1 MTSKRIF
8 INGRVLTMDPR
19 GSIASA
25 FGILGD
31 RFCAVG
37 SDEDLLKQADR
48 DAEVV
53 DLGGRTVVPGFIE
66 SHSHLSLYAMTL
78 LQADCKTPPN
88 RSIEDVKSRL
98 GERARG
104 LKPGQWFKGWGYDNT
119 LIEEKRHLTRKDLDE
134 AVPDHPVFVSHSS
147 GHLAYVNSLAL
158 DIAGISRNT
167 PQPAGG
173 RIHKDNDGNPTGLL
187 MEQPA
192 QCLVTRHIPPDDVAR
207 LKSAMLETMSI
218 FHRYGITSI
227 HDAAIGYFR
236 EHREIVEAYRQLMA
250 EGRLKLRVYLMMVEE
265 VFRNSPE
272 LRPGAGFESEW
283 FKIGGVKLF
292 QDGSIQAH
300 TAALDEPYHDSHHIR
315 GDLIIEQKTLD
326 ELVEKYHGEGIQMA
340 VHCNGER
347 AIESVLDAMEKAAS
361 RQPGRTNRHML
372 IHCQLASRRQIA
384 RMKRLGIIPSYFANH
399 IFYWGDRHREIFL
412 GLDRANRIDPLGSTV
427 EAGLRFTLH
436 SDLPVTPVDPL
447 FSMHCAVNRTT
458 RNGVILGPEER
469 ISTIEALKA
478 YTVYAAY
485 CSFEEDVKGSIEA
498 NKLADF
504 AVLSHSLH
512 DISPERLRTVRV
524 IRTFVGGQKVY
535 EAP

>member
-1 MTSKRIF
+1 
-8 INGRVLTMDPR
+8 
-19 GSIASA
+19 
-25 FGILGD
+25 
-31 RFCAVG
+31 
-37 SDEDLLKQADR
+37 
-48 DAEVV
+48 
-53 DLGGRTVVPGFIE
+53 
-66 SHSHLSLYAMTL
+66 
-78 LQADCKTPPN
+78 
-88 RSIEDVKSRL
+88 
-98 GERARG
+98 
-104 LKPGQWFKGWGYDNT
+104 
-119 LIEEKRHLTRKDLDE
+119 
-134 AVPDHPVFVSHSS
+134 
-147 GHLAYVNSLAL
+147 
-158 DIAGISRNT
+158 
-167 PQPAGG
+167 
-173 RIHKDNDGNPTGLL
+173 

-399 IFYWGDRHREIFL
+399 IFYWGI
-412 GLDRANRIDPLGSTV
+412 GTG
-427 EAGLRFTLH
+427 RF
-436 SDLPVTPVDPL
+436 
-447 FSMHCAVNRTT
+447 FW
-458 RNGVILGPEER
+458 
-469 ISTIEALKA
+469 
-478 YTVYAAY
+478 
-485 CSFEEDVKGSIEA
+485 GSIGQ
-498 NKLADF
+498 
-504 AVLSHSLH
+504 
-512 DISPERLRTVRV
+512 TVS
-524 IRTFVGGQKVY
+524 IRWARRSRRG
-535 EAP
+535 